1 MTSFFFLLFTQVLVV
16 LVCSL
21 ATLAQASLEPAGY
34 RPPGSSPQSRYLPP
48 PSSHRMPDVRYI
60 PSSQG
65 SSNQESRK
73 FTNELSRTLSL
84 PYDNTPMLFSQYL
97 PANKQTSELQNN
109 LEVSSGRLDNFV
121 SRQSAR
127 YHPAPEIRHS
137 LTQTVP
143 KSEYVPSREI
153 QQQGSRK
160 SSGYFGANSAS
171 SNSYL
176 APKQYSSGH
185 FSSGF
190 SGRGS
195 GPAESTSGHGFGSAQ
210 LSSGHDF
217 RSTGSSSGY
226 EQRRSYSESGDQIKS
241 DSGYSYDSPENNVRK
256 FPKYKVHDKVSTF
269 SL

>member
-1 MTSFFFLLFTQVLVV
+1 
-16 LVCSL
+16 
-21 ATLAQASLEPAGY
+21 
-34 RPPGSSPQSRYLPP
+34 
-48 PSSHRMPDVRYI
+48 MPDVRYI

-185 FSSGF
+185 FEANSASSNSYLAPKQYSSGHFSSGF

-241 DSGYSYDSPENNVRK
+241 DSGYSYDSPENNVSK